1 MGKSREAIS
10 TIKGYYYQFD
20 YYILQLLSL
29 DNEKDSVCIEG
40 IEDVDVFTDDEIIA
54 VQCKYY
60 EKTVCTMSLLGKTIR
75 PMLEHFAGNKD
86 KEYHYVIYGYYCDVS
101 KQIKVP
107 ITLED
112 AKRYLFTY
120 KKDKKTHILH
130 SELNLSDEGLNEF
143 LLRLHIKLDAIEY
156 QKQIEIIITKIIKV
170 FNCDDYTARC
180 FYYNNAISF
189 VKQISILEDKT
200 KRKVTKKR
208 FIEFI
213 STKQC
218 LFDKWLL
225 EYKGASVYYKY
236 IKKQFFS
243 KLNVPTGSCFFLLE
257 CENNMKINQLIEIL
271 DRISNN
277 WGKYSKRDKKRN
289 CPYVVLFGLDSLL
302 LIKVKRSLL
311 ERDFHIWDGYEFNGA
326 LFSAKS
332 LTRNIDQQSD
342 VKLRIINDIKTMPK
356 VLKCC
361 EDISYIY
368 QFYIEKPFYD
378 NNVDVHKMIQLKH
391 TDDILQ
397 II

>member
-40 IEDVDVFTDDEIIA
+40 IEDVDVFTDDKIIA

-75 PMLEHFAGNKD
+75 PMLEHFAGNRD

-120 KKDKKTHILH
+120 KKDKKTHVLH
-130 SELNLSDEGLNEF
+130 SELNLSNEDLNKF
-143 LLRLHIKLDAIEY
+143 LLRLHINLDASEY
-156 QKQIEIIITKIIKV
+156 QKQIEMIITKIIKA
-170 FNCDDYTARC
+170 FNCDDYTARY

-189 VKQISILEDKT
+189 VKQISVLEDKE
-200 KRKVTKKR
+200 KRKVTKKY

-213 STKQC
+213 EKKQC

-225 EYKGASVYYKY
+225 EYRGVSEYYKY
-236 IKKQFFS
+236 VKNQFFS
-243 KLNVPTGSCFFLLE
+243 KLNVPSSSSFFLLE
-257 CENNMKINQLIEIL
+257 CNNNIRINQLIEIL
-271 DRISNN
+271 CRISNK
-277 WGKYSKRDKKRN
+277 WGKFSKRDNKRN
-289 CPYVVLFGLDSLL
+289 CPYVFLYGLDSSM

-311 ERDFHIWDGYEFNGA
+311 KRDFHIWDGYEFKGA

-332 LTRNIDQQSD
+332 LTRNIDLQSD
-342 VKLRIINDIKTMPK
+342 VKLRIIEDIKNVAE
-356 VLKCC
+356 VLKYCK
-361 EDISYIY
+361 DIPYIY

-378 NNVDVHKMIQLKH
+378 NKVDVHKMIQLKH

>member
-1 MGKSREAIS
+1 M
-10 TIKGYYYQFD
+10 
-20 YYILQLLSL
+20 
-29 DNEKDSVCIEG
+29 
-40 IEDVDVFTDDEIIA
+40 
-54 VQCKYY
+54 
-60 EKTVCTMSLLGKTIR
+60 
-75 PMLEHFAGNKD
+75 
-86 KEYHYVIYGYYCDVS
+86 
-101 KQIKVP
+101 
-107 ITLED
+107 
-112 AKRYLFTY
+112 
-120 KKDKKTHILH
+120 
-130 SELNLSDEGLNEF
+130 
-143 LLRLHIKLDAIEY
+143 
-156 QKQIEIIITKIIKV
+156 
-170 FNCDDYTARC
+170 
-180 FYYNNAISF
+180 
-189 VKQISILEDKT
+189 
-200 KRKVTKKR
+200 
-208 FIEFI
+208 
-213 STKQC
+213 
-218 LFDKWLL
+218 
-225 EYKGASVYYKY
+225 
-236 IKKQFFS
+236 
-243 KLNVPTGSCFFLLE
+243 PTGSCFFLLE